1 MSASFDGYPEWARTL
16 AHGIRARLGNTFL
29 LHGNTHD
36 VVAVPSAGAAAKL
49 SDFVPLTSFLAEW
62 IFGQREVVIEY
73 QRANGAAFH
82 TRESHKYFSEAVA
95 VVDAVHGTD
104 FANSL
109 PRDPAVFFSLL
120 DSFLKQVVNRK
131 EPLGVAVIFPYVETL
146 IPESAGEVEP
156 GRSRGSGVSAEVGDR
171 SGAARVQRD
180 VRPGD
185 GEPGRHQL
193 ADRAIAADGGDQ
205 VDRPDEGE
213 RLQFLQAVRDADWF
227 AKKSDVPPARL
238 AQLTSGL
245 NRIQLRQILSSVDE
259 HDARLDATS
268 LRNQKK
274 AVIEAECF
282 GLLEYVETRFSL
294 EMVSGHEGVKQ
305 RLRRAAQAIAA
316 GRLRGVPMGY
326 LIAGPVG
333 SAKTFLVNCFT
344 GEIGF
349 PCVKFLNFR
358 SQWQG
363 VTEGNLEKILKL
375 LQAMWPVGVI
385 IDEADAFLGDR
396 NQQGDS
402 GTSNR
407 VFAQFVSFMGN
418 TEYRGKIV
426 WFLITSRPDLLPVDV
441 KRQGRAEKHWRTLS
455 GDGRRARGAVPH
467 HAREER
473 VQDTGAVDRRRS
485 SDKPQGRS
493 GADIEAILA
502 RAVLASDAGPATADA
517 GNNPCPPRRCGT
529 RSTTS
534 SRRPVRSNASC
545 RSWWPS
551 RNARPGRSCPSAT
564 ARWNARRSCRAST
577 SCARCSILDTL
588 RRIRD
593 HTSHSGRM
601 SWREVPCSIPCG
613 KPCASRRLRRATI
626 PRCRRST
633 S

>member
-1 MSASFDGYPEWARTL
+1 MSAPGLFDGYPAWARTL
-16 AHGIRARLGNTFL
+16 AHGIRARLANTFL

-36 VVAVPSAGAAAKL
+36 VVAVPKAGAAAKL
-49 SDFVPLTSFLAEW
+49 SDFVPLTSFLGEW

-73 QRANGAAFH
+73 QRANGAVFH
-82 TRESHKYFSEAVA
+82 TRESHKYFTDAVE
-95 VVDAVHGTD
+95 VVDSVHGTD
-104 FANSL
+104 FARSI
-109 PRDPAVFFSLL
+109 PREPSVFFSLL

-131 EPLGVAVIFPYVETL
+131 EPLGVAIIFPYVETL
-146 IPESAGEVEP
+146 IPESAGESSPE
-156 GRSRGSGVSAEVGDR
+156 DR
-171 SGAARVQRD
+171 AVRVFLQKWATD
-180 VRPGD
+180 PALLASNVTFVLIT
-185 GEPGRHQL
+185 ENL
-193 ADRAIAADGGDQ
+193 ADISSRIVRSPQTVEIQ

-213 RLQFLQAVRDADWF
+213 RRQFLQAVRDADWF

-259 HDARLDATS
+259 HDARLDAAS

-375 LQAMWPVGVI
+375 LEAMWPVGVI

-441 KRQGRAEKHWRTLS
+441 KRQGRAEEHLALFYPETDDEYEALFRIMLKKS
-455 GDGRRARGAVPH
+455 GLNTPV
-467 HAREER
+467 ESIKE
-473 VQDTGAVDRRRS
+473 VL
-485 SDKPQGRS
+485 DKPHGLS

-502 RAVLASDAGPATADA
+502 RAVLASDAGASSGGSGDTVLSAETLRHAFTDFIPATSPLERELQILVAVQE
-517 GNNPCPPRRCGT
+517 C
-529 RSTTS
+529 TS
-534 SRRPVRSNASC
+534 
-545 RSWWPS
+545 
-551 RNARPGRSCPSAT
+551 
-564 ARWNARRSCRAST
+564 
-577 SCARCSILDTL
+577 
-588 RRIRD
+588 
-593 HTSHSGRM
+593 
-601 SWREVPCSIPCG
+601 REVLPERYRSMEREAVLARINE
-613 KPCASRRLRRATI
+613 LRALLN
-626 PRCRRST
+626 S
-633 S
+633 